1 MLSFLKFPQCFWHRV
16 ELIYSSHSPL
26 ITIQC
31 ILMLQNKNLWRKTCN
46 LWPSLRQMVW
56 MIIPKRSRSVT
67 RSIARANIYGASDL
81 TQQHCAKKW
90 IWEQQPR
97 SNLSHGS
104 APLKIDLTIQGRG
117 SLSWIQEDK
126 ENLINGTGSVKI
138 LLCDGKHMEFS
149 TVPPKNWQGLPM
161 STASSALP
169 LFLRIL
175 PAGSHGG
182 AVLLLSP
189 ERWNQLRYWI
199 PRQTPTNEP
208 RLGCK
213 KSIMQ
218 CVENS

>member
-1 MLSFLKFPQCFWHRV
+1 MLSVLKLPQCFRYRV

-56 MIIPKRSRSVT
+56 MIIPKRFRSVT

-104 APLKIDLTIQGRG
+104 APLKIDLIIQGRG

-126 ENLINGTGSVKI
+126 ENLINGTRGVKI

-149 TVPPKNWQGLPM
+149 TVPPKIGRGRPC
-161 STASSALP
+161 P
-169 LFLRIL
+169 L
-175 PAGSHGG
+175 PAMLSLCSWGFCQLEATG
-182 AVLLLSP
+182 VLSYCYPP

-208 RLGCK
+208 RLGWK